1 MVAEPALTPLTKPL
15 VLTVAIAELELLHEP
30 PETLELNCR
39 VEPTLTEVPPDMVP
53 ALGNG
58 FTVTEMVPDWAEQ
71 PPDAA
76 RV

>member
-39 VEPTLTEVPPDMVP
+39 VEPTLTEVPPEIAP

-58 FTVTEMVPDWAEQ
+58 FTVTARSAVTAGH
-71 PPDAA
+71 PPEAA
-76 RV
+76 IV